1 MVIRFINSSEFLELY
16 TYVPIKVFLFSIVA
30 SVALLEDT
38 QILVLHKMI
47 KQTNFH

>member
-16 TYVPIKVFLFSIVA
+16 TYVPIKVFLSIVA